1 MLPFQTQTLSI
12 PPTKITNDTCKN
24 FTPSLPTQTFKTSV
38 TAVKAAC
45 TCKLLQL
52 LQLLPDRCMVRLIME
67 LIGNRS
73 FTLTAANGKWGRL
86 RRLKNC
92 VPQGFGLAHSS
103 STSTP
108 LTCQPPSPESMHDT
122 QTTYQ
127 SCILS

>member
-24 FTPSLPTQTFKTSV
+24 FTLSLPTAKKQETIMYQTDSFKTSV

-52 LQLLPDRCMVRLIME
+52 LQLLPDRWMIRLIME

-73 FTLTAANGKWGRL
+73 FTLTAANGKRVGYDASRIASHTGIRTGTL
-86 RRLKNC
+86 L
-92 VPQGFGLAHSS
+92 FIIYTSDL
-103 STSTP
+103 STARP
-108 LTCQPPSPESMHDT
+108 RK
-122 QTTYQ
+122 YA
-127 SCILS
+127 